1 MVTEDDVSREEH
13 VSRGDIFLVA
23 LNPTRG
29 SEIRKTRPCV
39 VVSPDELNAHLRTV
53 IVAPLTTGGHPYPFR
68 VRCRFDGK
76 DGHVAADQLR
86 AIDRDRL
93 VKRLGSL
100 SETTLNQLLGVLQAM
115 FVV

>member
-1 MVTEDDVSREEH
+1 MVTVER

-39 VVSPDELNAHLRTV
+39 VVSPDELNTHLRTF
-53 IVAPLTTGGHPYPFR
+53 IVAPLTTGCHPYPFR
-68 VRCRFDGK
+68 VRCRFDDK
-76 DGHVAADQLR
+76 DGHLVPDQLR
-86 AIDRDRL
+86 AVDRERL

-100 SETTLNQLLGVLQAM
+100 SETTLTDLLSVLQAM
-115 FVV
+115 FAV